1 MGKGSS
7 SQKTSNTY
15 NNYNLQGTDAD
26 NVVVGSNNVIT
37 DHGAIKGALDFA
49 GEAVSSSQVVSLA
62 AMEHTSD
69 AAEMATGAV
78 SDAWRDSSK
87 LTVDTVS
94 DAWRDSSKLVAN
106 AATSAADLV
115 ATESTANIER
125 ISEVNNKAS
134 DRIEKMATA
143 VATDG
148 QNLIAQSNVKNLYIV
163 GGVSVLSVIAMAVM
177 AARSKK

>member
-69 AAEMATGAV
+69 AAEMATGA
-78 SDAWRDSSK
+78 
-87 LTVDTVS
+87 VS